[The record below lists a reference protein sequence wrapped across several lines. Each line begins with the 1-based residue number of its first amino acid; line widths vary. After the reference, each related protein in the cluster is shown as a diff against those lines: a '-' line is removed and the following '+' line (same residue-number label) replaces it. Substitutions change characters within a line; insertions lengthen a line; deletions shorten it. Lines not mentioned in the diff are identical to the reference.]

1 MVTNKIRIGAD
12 VGGTF
17 TDVVLETEREI
28 FSTKVLTTYE
38 SPEIGILQG
47 INAVI
52 DDSGTDLSELD
63 SFIHGTT
70 LATNA
75 LISRTGARTAFVTTK
90 GFRDTVEMRTESRFE
105 QYDLNLELPKP
116 LIERKDRYVL
126 SERISADGSVLLP
139 FDETEAKN
147 LINLLALEE
156 NGYEAVAVGFIHS
169 YMNNSHESLFQEILL
184 DQLPDMRVSISS
196 EVSPQMREFE
206 RFNTVC
212 ANAYVQPMMAAYLE
226 KLKTK
231 LADAGAKSDIHL
243 IHSGGGLISIESAI
257 KFPVRLIESGPAGG
271 AIFASEIAARHG
283 IDAALS
289 YDMGGTTAKI
299 CLIDEQSPRSAK
311 TFEVARTHRF
321 TKGSGMPISIPVI
334 EMIEIGAGGGSIA
347 NVDDLKQIRVGP
359 LSAGSEP
366 GPAAYG
372 LGGSLATV
380 TDANI
385 LLGRISPETFGA
397 DDINL
402 LPEESRKALL
412 ADVAEPLE
420 VDVENAA
427 IGIIEVVDE
436 NMANAARVHAVENG
450 RDVSQYTMI
459 AFGGGAPLHASRLC
473 DKLEIEKLLIPPGAG
488 VGSAI
493 GFLRTPFS
501 YEALKSFYVSIE
513 NFDHE
518 SVNQLLSNLTSEA
531 TEFVMD
537 ASKENFPVESLIV
550 ERCAFMRY
558 VGQGWEITVP
568 LENTT
573 FDHLGIELLNNEFEK
588 TYEEHF
594 GRAIEGL
601 QIEVVGWSVKVT
613 SPRPEIEK
621 TITVGSESIVT
632 SNFKRVIYDPS
643 KDSEV
648 NASIFERENLTP
660 GDCVMGPAI
669 IVEDQTTTWI
679 SSEKKSTVQ
688 QDECLL
694 ITKKAEA
701 AE

>member
-1 MVTNKIRIGAD
+1 MVRNKIRIGAD

-17 TDVVLETEREI
+17 TDVVLEANGEI

-47 INAVI
+47 IHAVI
-52 DDSGTDLSELD
+52 ADSETSLSELD

-75 LISRTGARTAFVTTK
+75 LISRTGAKTAFITTN
-90 GFRDTVEMRTESRFE
+90 GFRDTIEMRTESRFE

-139 FDETEAKN
+139 FDEMEAKN
-147 LINLLALEE
+147 LIKHLSLEE

-169 YMNNSHESLFQEILL
+169 YMNDKHESLFQEMLL
-184 DQLPDMRVSISS
+184 DQLPNIKVSISS

-212 ANAYVQPMMAAYLE
+212 ANAYVQPMMASYLE
-226 KLKTK
+226 RLKTK
-231 LADAGAKSDIHL
+231 LAHAGAKCDIHL

-271 AIFASEIAARHG
+271 AIFASEIATRHG

-380 TDANI
+380 TDANV

-402 LPEESRKALL
+402 IPEESGKAIST
-412 ADVAEPLE
+412 DVAEPLE
-420 VDVENAA
+420 TDAESAA

-473 DKLEIEKLLIPPGAG
+473 DKLEIERLLIPPGAG

-493 GFLRTPFS
+493 GFLQTPFS
-501 YEALKSFYVSIE
+501 YEALKSFYVSTQ
-513 NFDHE
+513 NFDHK
-518 SVNQLLSNLTSEA
+518 SVNKLLVDLTSEA

-537 ASKENFPVESLIV
+537 ASNEKHNIASLIV

-558 VGQGWEITVP
+558 AGQGWEITVP
-568 LENTT
+568 LENKT
-573 FDHLGIELLNNEFEK
+573 FDSLGIELLKNKFEK

-613 SPRPEIEK
+613 SPKPETEK
-621 TITVGSESIVT
+621 TITVDSENIVT
-632 SNFKRVIYDPS
+632 TDFKRVIYDS
-643 KDSEV
+643 IEDSEV
-648 NASIFERENLTP
+648 EASVFQREKLNP

-669 IVEDQTTTWI
+669 IVENQTTTWVP
-679 SSEKKSTVQ
+679 SNKKSSTQ

-694 ITKKAEA
+694 ITKKTEA

>member
-1 MVTNKIRIGAD
+1 MVRNKIRIGAD

-17 TDVVLETEREI
+17 TDVVLEANGEI

-47 INAVI
+47 IHAVI
-52 DDSGTDLSELD
+52 ADSETSLSELD

-75 LISRTGARTAFVTTK
+75 LISRTGAKTAFITTN
-90 GFRDTVEMRTESRFE
+90 GFRDTIEMRTESRFE

-139 FDETEAKN
+139 FDEMEAKN
-147 LINLLALEE
+147 LIKHLSLEE

-169 YMNNSHESLFQEILL
+169 YMNDKHESLFQEMLL
-184 DQLPDMRVSISS
+184 DQLPNIKVSISS

-212 ANAYVQPMMAAYLE
+212 ANAYVQPMMASYLE
-226 KLKTK
+226 RLKTK
-231 LADAGAKSDIHL
+231 LAHAGAKCDIHL

-271 AIFASEIAARHG
+271 AIFASEIATRHG

-289 YDMGGTTAKI
+289 YDMGGTTAKL
-299 CLIDEQSPRSAK
+299 CLIDAQSPRSAK

-380 TDANI
+380 TDANV

-402 LPEESRKALL
+402 IPEESGKAIST
-412 ADVAEPLE
+412 DVAEPLE
-420 VDVENAA
+420 TDIESAA

-473 DKLEIEKLLIPPGAG
+473 DKLEIERLLIPPGAG

-493 GFLRTPFS
+493 GFLQTPFS
-501 YEALKSFYVSIE
+501 YEALKSFYVSTQ
-513 NFDHE
+513 NFDHK
-518 SVNQLLSNLTSEA
+518 SVNKLLVDLTSEA

-537 ASKENFPVESLIV
+537 ASNEKHNIASLIV

-558 VGQGWEITVP
+558 AGQGWEITVP
-568 LENTT
+568 LENKT
-573 FDHLGIELLNNEFEK
+573 FDSLGIELLKNKFEK

-613 SPRPEIEK
+613 SPKPETEK
-621 TITVGSESIVT
+621 TITVDSENIVT
-632 SNFKRVIYDPS
+632 TDFKRVIYDS
-643 KDSEV
+643 IEDSEV
-648 NASIFERENLTP
+648 EASVFQREKLNP

-669 IVEDQTTTWI
+669 IVENQTTTWVP
-679 SSEKKSTVQ
+679 SNKKSSTQ

-694 ITKKAEA
+694 ITKKTEA

>member
-1 MVTNKIRIGAD
+1 MVKNKMRIGAD

-17 TDVVLETEREI
+17 TDVVLETGGEI

-47 INAVI
+47 IDAVI
-52 DDSGTDLSELD
+52 ADSGTDLSELD

-75 LISRTGARTAFVTTK
+75 LISRTGAKTAFVTTK
-90 GFRDTVEMRTESRFE
+90 GFRDTIEMRTESRFE
-105 QYDLNLELPKP
+105 QYDLNLELPTP
-116 LIERKDRYVL
+116 LIERKNRYVL

-147 LINLLALEE
+147 LINLLSSNED
-156 NGYEAVAVGFIHS
+156 GYEAVAIGFIHS
-169 YMNNSHESLFQEILL
+169 YMNDRHESLFQEMLL
-184 DQLPDMRVSISS
+184 DQLPNMKVSISS

-212 ANAYVQPMMAAYLE
+212 ANAYVQPMMASYLE
-226 KLKTK
+226 RLKTK
-231 LADAGAKSDIHL
+231 LADTGAKCDIHL

-385 LLGRISPETFGA
+385 ILGRISPETFGA

-402 LPEESRKALL
+402 LPEESKKALL

-473 DKLEIEKLLIPPGAG
+473 DKLEIERLLIPPGAG

-531 TEFVMD
+531 TKFVMD
-537 ASKENFPVESLIV
+537 ASKANFPVESLIV

-568 LENTT
+568 LENAT
-573 FDHLGIELLNNEFEK
+573 FDQLGIELLNNEFEK

-613 SPRPEIEK
+613 SPRSEIEK
-621 TITVGSESIVT
+621 TITVGSENIVT
-632 SNFKRVIYDPS
+632 SNFKRVIYDPT

-648 NASIFERENLTP
+648 DASVFERENLTP

-679 SSEKKSTVQ
+679 SSEKKLTVQ

-694 ITKKAEA
+694 ITKKTGA

>member
-147 LINLLALEE
+147 LIDLLALEE

-226 KLKTK
+226 RLKTK
-231 LADAGAKSDIHL
+231 LADAGAKCDIHL

-558 VGQGWEITVP
+558 VGQGWEIPVP

-643 KDSEV
+643 EDSEV

>member
-1 MVTNKIRIGAD
+1 MRIGAD

-17 TDVVLETEREI
+17 TDIVLEAKGEI

-38 SPEIGILQG
+38 SPEMGILQG
-47 INAVI
+47 IHDVI
-52 DDSGTDLSELD
+52 EDSGSDLSELD

-75 LISRTGARTAFVTTK
+75 LISRTGATTAFVTTK
-90 GFRDTVEMRTESRFE
+90 GFRDTIEMRTESRFE

-126 SERISADGSVLLP
+126 SERVSADGSVLLP
-139 FDETEAKN
+139 FDQMEAKN
-147 LINLLALEE
+147 LIKLLSLEE

-169 YMNNSHESLFQEILL
+169 YMNDKHESLFQQMLL
-184 DQLPDMRVSISS
+184 EQLPNIKVSISS

-212 ANAYVQPMMAAYLE
+212 ANAYVQPMMASYLE
-226 KLKTK
+226 RLKTK
-231 LADAGAKSDIHL
+231 LAEAGAKCDIHL

-380 TDANI
+380 TDANV

-397 DDINL
+397 DDIDL
-402 LPEESRKALL
+402 IPEESRKALL
-412 ADVAEPLE
+412 TDVAEPLE
-420 VDVENAA
+420 TEVENAA
-427 IGIIEVVDE
+427 IGVIEVVDE

-473 DKLEIEKLLIPPGAG
+473 DKLEIERLLIPPGAG

-493 GFLRTPFS
+493 GFLQTPFS

-513 NFDHE
+513 NFDHKR
-518 SVNQLLSNLTSEA
+518 VNQLLGDLTSEA
-531 TEFVMD
+531 TEFVME
-537 ASKENFPVESLIV
+537 ASDENIHPKNLIV

-558 VGQGWEITVP
+558 AGQGWEITVP
-568 LENTT
+568 LENDT
-573 FDHLGIELLNNEFEK
+573 FDYLGIELLNNKFEK

-613 SPRPEIEK
+613 SPRPETEK
-621 TITVGSESIVT
+621 TITVDSENIVT
-632 SNFKRVIYDPS
+632 TDSKRVVYDPA
-643 KDSEV
+643 KGTEV
-648 NASIFERENLTP
+648 EASVFQRENLNP

-669 IVEDQTTTWI
+669 IVESQTTTWI
-679 SSEKKSTVQ
+679 SSEKKSSTQ
-688 QDECLL
+688 KDDCLL
-694 ITKKAEA
+694 ITKKTEA
-701 AE
+701 TE

>member
-1 MVTNKIRIGAD
+1 MRIGAD

-17 TDVVLETEREI
+17 TDIVLEAKGEI

-47 INAVI
+47 IHAVI
-52 DDSGTDLSELD
+52 EDSGSDLSELD

-75 LISRTGARTAFVTTK
+75 LISRTGATTAFVTTK
-90 GFRDTVEMRTESRFE
+90 GFRDTIEMRTESRFE

-126 SERISADGSVLLP
+126 SERVSADGSVLLP
-139 FDETEAKN
+139 FDQMEAKN
-147 LINLLALEE
+147 LIKLLSLEE

-169 YMNNSHESLFQEILL
+169 YMNDKHESLFQQMLL
-184 DQLPDMRVSISS
+184 EQLPNIKVSISS

-212 ANAYVQPMMAAYLE
+212 ANAYVQPMMASYLE
-226 KLKTK
+226 RLKTK
-231 LADAGAKSDIHL
+231 LAEAGAKCDIHL

-380 TDANI
+380 TDANV

-397 DDINL
+397 DDIDL
-402 LPEESRKALL
+402 IPEESRKALL
-412 ADVAEPLE
+412 TDVAEPLE
-420 VDVENAA
+420 TEVENAA
-427 IGIIEVVDE
+427 IGVIEVVDE

-473 DKLEIEKLLIPPGAG
+473 DKLEIERLLIPPGAG

-493 GFLRTPFS
+493 GFLQTPFS

-513 NFDHE
+513 NFNHKR
-518 SVNQLLSNLTSEA
+518 VNQLLGDLTSEA
-531 TEFVMD
+531 TEFVME
-537 ASKENFPVESLIV
+537 ASDENIHPKNLIV

-558 VGQGWEITVP
+558 AGQGWEITVP
-568 LENTT
+568 LENET
-573 FDHLGIELLNNEFEK
+573 FDYLGIELLNNKFEK

-613 SPRPEIEK
+613 SPRPETEK
-621 TITVGSESIVT
+621 TITVDSENIVMT
-632 SNFKRVIYDPS
+632 DSKRVVYDPA
-643 KDSEV
+643 KGTEV
-648 NASIFERENLTP
+648 EASVFQRENLNP

-669 IVEDQTTTWI
+669 IVESQTTTWI
-679 SSEKKSTVQ
+679 SSEKKSSTQ
-688 QDECLL
+688 KDDCLL
-694 ITKKAEA
+694 ITKKTEA
-701 AE
+701 TE

>member
-1 MVTNKIRIGAD
+1 MRIGAD

-17 TDVVLETEREI
+17 TDIVLEAKGEI

-38 SPEIGILQG
+38 SPEMGILQG
-47 INAVI
+47 IHAVI
-52 DDSGTDLSELD
+52 EDSGSDLSELD

-75 LISRTGARTAFVTTK
+75 LISRTGATTAFVTTK
-90 GFRDTVEMRTESRFE
+90 GFRDTIEMRTESRFE

-126 SERISADGSVLLP
+126 SERVSADGSVLLP
-139 FDETEAKN
+139 FDQMEAKN
-147 LINLLALEE
+147 LIKLLSLEE

-169 YMNNSHESLFQEILL
+169 YMNDKHESLFQQMVLE
-184 DQLPDMRVSISS
+184 QLPNIKVSISS

-212 ANAYVQPMMAAYLE
+212 ANAYVQPMMASYLE
-226 KLKTK
+226 RLKTK
-231 LADAGAKSDIHL
+231 LAEAGAKCDIHL

-380 TDANI
+380 TDANV

-397 DDINL
+397 DDIDL
-402 LPEESRKALL
+402 IPEESRKALL
-412 ADVAEPLE
+412 TD
-420 VDVENAA
+420 
-427 IGIIEVVDE
+427 
-436 NMANAARVHAVENG
+436 
-450 RDVSQYTMI
+450 
-459 AFGGGAPLHASRLC
+459 C
-473 DKLEIEKLLIPPGAG
+473 LL
-488 VGSAI
+488 
-493 GFLRTPFS
+493 
-501 YEALKSFYVSIE
+501 Y
-513 NFDHE
+513 
-518 SVNQLLSNLTSEA
+518 
-531 TEFVMD
+531 
-537 ASKENFPVESLIV
+537 
-550 ERCAFMRY
+550 
-558 VGQGWEITVP
+558 
-568 LENTT
+568 
-573 FDHLGIELLNNEFEK
+573 
-588 TYEEHF
+588 
-594 GRAIEGL
+594 
-601 QIEVVGWSVKVT
+601 T
-613 SPRPEIEK
+613 SPSPR
-621 TITVGSESIVT
+621 
-632 SNFKRVIYDPS
+632 D
-643 KDSEV
+643 
-648 NASIFERENLTP
+648 
-660 GDCVMGPAI
+660 
-669 IVEDQTTTWI
+669 
-679 SSEKKSTVQ
+679 
-688 QDECLL
+688 
-694 ITKKAEA
+694 
-701 AE
+701 

>member
-1 MVTNKIRIGAD
+1 MRIGAD

-17 TDVVLETEREI
+17 TDIVLEVKGEI

-47 INAVI
+47 IHAVI
-52 DDSGTDLSELD
+52 EDSGSDLSELD

-75 LISRTGARTAFVTTK
+75 LISRTGATTAFVTTK
-90 GFRDTVEMRTESRFE
+90 GFRDTIEMRTESRFE

-126 SERISADGSVLLP
+126 SERVSADGSVLLP
-139 FDETEAKN
+139 FDQMEAKN
-147 LINLLALEE
+147 LIKLLSLEE

-169 YMNNSHESLFQEILL
+169 YMNDKHESLFQQMLL
-184 DQLPDMRVSISS
+184 EQLPNIKVSISS

-212 ANAYVQPMMAAYLE
+212 ANAYVQPMMASYLE
-226 KLKTK
+226 RLKTK
-231 LADAGAKSDIHL
+231 LAEAGAKCDIHL

-380 TDANI
+380 TDANV

-397 DDINL
+397 DDIDL
-402 LPEESRKALL
+402 IPEESRKALL
-412 ADVAEPLE
+412 TDVAEPLE
-420 VDVENAA
+420 TEVENAA
-427 IGIIEVVDE
+427 IGVIEVVDE

-473 DKLEIEKLLIPPGAG
+473 DKLEIERLLVPPGAG

-493 GFLRTPFS
+493 GFLQTPFS

-513 NFDHE
+513 NFDHKR
-518 SVNQLLSNLTSEA
+518 VNQLLGDLTSEA
-531 TEFVMD
+531 TEFVME
-537 ASKENFPVESLIV
+537 ASDENIHPKNLIV

-558 VGQGWEITVP
+558 AGQGWEITVP
-568 LENTT
+568 LENDT
-573 FDHLGIELLNNEFEK
+573 FDYLGIELLNNKFEK

-613 SPRPEIEK
+613 SPRPETEK
-621 TITVGSESIVT
+621 TITVDSENIVT
-632 SNFKRVIYDPS
+632 TDSKRVVYDPA
-643 KDSEV
+643 KGTEV
-648 NASIFERENLTP
+648 EASVFQRENLNP

-669 IVEDQTTTWI
+669 IVESQTTTWI
-679 SSEKKSTVQ
+679 SSEKKSSTQ
-688 QDECLL
+688 KDDCLL
-694 ITKKAEA
+694 ITKKTEA

>member
-1 MVTNKIRIGAD
+1 MRIGAD

-17 TDVVLETEREI
+17 TDIVLEAKGEI

-47 INAVI
+47 IHAVTE
-52 DDSGTDLSELD
+52 DSGSDLSELD

-75 LISRTGARTAFVTTK
+75 LISRTGAETAFVTTK
-90 GFRDTVEMRTESRFE
+90 GFRDTIEMRTESRFE

-126 SERISADGSVLLP
+126 SERVSADGSVLLP
-139 FDETEAKN
+139 FNQKEAKN
-147 LINLLALEE
+147 LIKLLSLEE
-156 NGYEAVAVGFIHS
+156 NRYEAVAVGFIHS
-169 YMNNSHESLFQEILL
+169 YMNDRHESLFKQMLL
-184 DQLPDMRVSISS
+184 DQLPNIKVSISS

-212 ANAYVQPMMAAYLE
+212 ANAYVQPMMASYLE
-226 KLKTK
+226 RLKTK
-231 LADAGAKSDIHL
+231 LAEAGAKCDIHL

-380 TDANI
+380 TDANV

-397 DDINL
+397 DDIDL
-402 LPEESRKALL
+402 IPDESRKALL
-412 ADVAEPLE
+412 TDIAEPLKT
-420 VDVENAA
+420 DVENAA
-427 IGIIEVVDE
+427 IGVIEVVDE

-473 DKLEIEKLLIPPGAG
+473 DKLEIERLLIPPGAG

-513 NFDHE
+513 NFDHK
-518 SVNQLLSNLTSEA
+518 SVNQLLENLTSEA
-531 TEFVMD
+531 TEFVME
-537 ASKENFPVESLIV
+537 ASNENIHPEELLV

-558 VGQGWEITVP
+558 AGQGWEITVP
-568 LENTT
+568 LENEI
-573 FDHLGIELLNNEFEK
+573 FDYLGIELLNNKFEK

-594 GRAIEGL
+594 GRAIDGL

-613 SPRPEIEK
+613 SPRPETEK
-621 TITVGSESIVT
+621 TTTVNSENIVT
-632 SNFKRVIYDPS
+632 TDLKRVIYDPA
-643 KDSEV
+643 KDSKVE
-648 NASIFERENLTP
+648 ASVFQRENLNP

-669 IVEDQTTTWI
+669 IVESQTTTWV
-679 SSEKKSTVQ
+679 SSEKKSSTQ
-688 QDECLL
+688 HDDCLL
-694 ITKKAEA
+694 ITKKTEA
-701 AE
+701 VE

>member
-1 MVTNKIRIGAD
+1 MVRNKMRIGAD

-17 TDVVLETEREI
+17 TDIVLEAKGEI

-47 INAVI
+47 IHAVI
-52 DDSGTDLSELD
+52 EDSGSDLSELD

-75 LISRTGARTAFVTTK
+75 LISRTGAETAFVTTK
-90 GFRDTVEMRTESRFE
+90 GFRDTIEMRTESRFE

-126 SERISADGSVLLP
+126 SERVSADGSVLLP
-139 FDETEAKN
+139 FNQTEAKN
-147 LINLLALEE
+147 LIKLLSLEE
-156 NGYEAVAVGFIHS
+156 NRYEAVAVGFIHS
-169 YMNNSHESLFQEILL
+169 YMNDRHESLFKQMLL
-184 DQLPDMRVSISS
+184 DQLPNIKVSISS

-212 ANAYVQPMMAAYLE
+212 ANAYVQPMMASYLE
-226 KLKTK
+226 RLKTK
-231 LADAGAKSDIHL
+231 LAEAGAKCDIHL

-380 TDANI
+380 TDANV

-397 DDINL
+397 DDIDL
-402 LPEESRKALL
+402 IPDESRKALL
-412 ADVAEPLE
+412 TDIAEPLKT
-420 VDVENAA
+420 DVENAA
-427 IGIIEVVDE
+427 IGVIEVVDE

-473 DKLEIEKLLIPPGAG
+473 DKLEIERLLIPPGAG

-513 NFDHE
+513 NFDHK
-518 SVNQLLSNLTSEA
+518 SVNQLLENLTSEA
-531 TEFVMD
+531 TEFVME
-537 ASKENFPVESLIV
+537 ASNENIHPEELLV

-558 VGQGWEITVP
+558 AGQGWEITVP
-568 LENTT
+568 LENEI
-573 FDHLGIELLNNEFEK
+573 FDYLGIELLNNKFEK

-594 GRAIEGL
+594 GRAIDGL

-613 SPRPEIEK
+613 SPRPETEK
-621 TITVGSESIVT
+621 TTTVDSENIVT
-632 SNFKRVIYDPS
+632 TDLKRVIYDPA
-643 KDSEV
+643 KDSKVE
-648 NASIFERENLTP
+648 ASVFQRENLNP

-669 IVEDQTTTWI
+669 IVESQTTTWV
-679 SSEKKSTVQ
+679 SSEKKSSTQ
-688 QDECLL
+688 HDDCLL
-694 ITKKAEA
+694 ITKKTETV
-701 AE
+701 E

>member
-1 MVTNKIRIGAD
+1 MVRNKMRIGAD

-17 TDVVLETEREI
+17 TDIVLEAKGEI

-38 SPEIGILQG
+38 SPEMGILQG
-47 INAVI
+47 IHAVI
-52 DDSGTDLSELD
+52 EDSGSDLSELD

-75 LISRTGARTAFVTTK
+75 LISRTGATTAFVTTK
-90 GFRDTVEMRTESRFE
+90 GFRDTIEMRTESRFE

-126 SERISADGSVLLP
+126 SERVSADGSVLLP
-139 FDETEAKN
+139 FDQMEAKN
-147 LINLLALEE
+147 LIKLLSLEE

-169 YMNNSHESLFQEILL
+169 YMNDKHESLFQQMLL
-184 DQLPDMRVSISS
+184 EQLPNIKVSISS

-212 ANAYVQPMMAAYLE
+212 ANAYVQPMMASYLE
-226 KLKTK
+226 RLKTK
-231 LADAGAKSDIHL
+231 LAEAGAKCDIHL

-380 TDANI
+380 TDANV

-397 DDINL
+397 DDIDL
-402 LPEESRKALL
+402 IPEESRKALL
-412 ADVAEPLE
+412 TDVAEPLE
-420 VDVENAA
+420 TEVENAA
-427 IGIIEVVDE
+427 IGVIEVVDE

-473 DKLEIEKLLIPPGAG
+473 DKLEIERLLIPPGAG

-493 GFLRTPFS
+493 GFLQTPFS

-513 NFDHE
+513 NFDHKR
-518 SVNQLLSNLTSEA
+518 VNQLLGDLTSEA
-531 TEFVMD
+531 TEFVME
-537 ASKENFPVESLIV
+537 ASDENIHPKNLIV

-558 VGQGWEITVP
+558 AGQGWEITVP
-568 LENTT
+568 LENET
-573 FDHLGIELLNNEFEK
+573 FDYLGIELLNNKFEK

-613 SPRPEIEK
+613 SPRPETEK
-621 TITVGSESIVT
+621 TITVDSENIVMT
-632 SNFKRVIYDPS
+632 DSKRVVYDPA
-643 KDSEV
+643 KGTEV
-648 NASIFERENLTP
+648 EASVFQRESLNP

-669 IVEDQTTTWI
+669 IVESQTTTWI
-679 SSEKKSTVQ
+679 SSEKKSSTQ
-688 QDECLL
+688 KDDCLL
-694 ITKKAEA
+694 ITKKTEA
-701 AE
+701 AK

>member
-1 MVTNKIRIGAD
+1 MLKNKMRIGAD

-17 TDVVLETEREI
+17 TDVVLETEEAI

-52 DDSGTDLSELD
+52 ADSGTDLSELD

-105 QYDLNLELPKP
+105 QYDLNLELPTP

-147 LINLLALEE
+147 LINLLSSKE
-156 NGYEAVAVGFIHS
+156 NRYEAVAVGFIHS
-169 YMNNSHESLFQEILL
+169 YMNDRHESLFQEMLL
-184 DQLPDMRVSISS
+184 DQLPNMKVSISS

-212 ANAYVQPMMAAYLE
+212 ANAYVQPMMASYLE
-226 KLKTK
+226 RLKTK
-231 LADAGAKSDIHL
+231 LADTGAKCDIHL

-402 LPEESRKALL
+402 LPEESKKALL
-412 ADVAEPLE
+412 ADVAEPLGIN
-420 VDVENAA
+420 VENAA

-450 RDVSQYTMI
+450 RDVSQYSMI

-473 DKLEIEKLLIPPGAG
+473 DKLEIERLLIPPRAG

-518 SVNQLLSNLTSEA
+518 SVNQLLNDLTSEA
-531 TEFVMD
+531 TEFVME
-537 ASKENFPVESLIV
+537 ASNENFPVESLIV

-558 VGQGWEITVP
+558 AGQGWEITVS
-568 LENTT
+568 LENAI
-573 FDHLGIELLNNEFEK
+573 FDHLGIELLNNKFEK

-601 QIEVVGWSVKVT
+601 QIEVVGWSVKVS

-621 TITVGSESIVT
+621 TVSTASENIVT
-632 SNFKRVIYDPS
+632 SDLKRVIYDPVE
-643 KDSEV
+643 DSEV
-648 NASIFERENLTP
+648 DASIFEREKLNP

-669 IVEDQTTTWI
+669 IVESQTTTWI
-679 SSEKKSTVQ
+679 SSEKKSSVQ
-688 QDECLL
+688 QDNCLL
-694 ITKKAEA
+694 VTKKTGDAE
-701 AE
+701 

>member
-1 MVTNKIRIGAD
+1 MRIGAD

-17 TDVVLETEREI
+17 TDIVLEAKGEI

-38 SPEIGILQG
+38 SPEMGILQG
-47 INAVI
+47 IHAVI
-52 DDSGTDLSELD
+52 EDSGSDLSELD

-75 LISRTGARTAFVTTK
+75 LISRTGATTAFVTTK
-90 GFRDTVEMRTESRFE
+90 GFRDTIEMRTESRFE

-126 SERISADGSVLLP
+126 SERVSADGSVLLP
-139 FDETEAKN
+139 FDQMEAKN
-147 LINLLALEE
+147 LIKLLSLEE

-169 YMNNSHESLFQEILL
+169 YMNDKHESLFQQMVLE
-184 DQLPDMRVSISS
+184 QLPNIKVSISS

-212 ANAYVQPMMAAYLE
+212 ANAYVQPMMASYLE
-226 KLKTK
+226 RLKTK
-231 LADAGAKSDIHL
+231 LAEAGAKCDIHL

-380 TDANI
+380 TDANV

-397 DDINL
+397 DDNDLI
-402 LPEESRKALL
+402 PEESRKALL
-412 ADVAEPLE
+412 TDVAEPLDT
-420 VDVENAA
+420 DVEYAA
-427 IGIIEVVDE
+427 IGVIEVVDE

-473 DKLEIEKLLIPPGAG
+473 DKLEIERLLIPPGAG

-493 GFLRTPFS
+493 GFLQTPFS

-513 NFDHE
+513 NFDHKR
-518 SVNQLLSNLTSEA
+518 VNQLLGDLTSEA
-531 TEFVMD
+531 TEFVME
-537 ASKENFPVESLIV
+537 ASDENIHPKNLIV

-558 VGQGWEITVP
+558 AGQGWEITVP
-568 LENTT
+568 LENDT
-573 FDHLGIELLNNEFEK
+573 FDYLGIELLNNKFEK

-613 SPRPEIEK
+613 SPRPETEK
-621 TITVGSESIVT
+621 TITVDSENIVMT
-632 SNFKRVIYDPS
+632 DSKRVVYDPA
-643 KDSEV
+643 KGTEV
-648 NASIFERENLTP
+648 EASVFQRENLNP

-669 IVEDQTTTWI
+669 IVESQTTTWI
-679 SSEKKSTVQ
+679 SSEKKSSTQ
-688 QDECLL
+688 KDDCLL
-694 ITKKAEA
+694 ITKKTEA
-701 AE
+701 AK

>member
-1 MVTNKIRIGAD
+1 MRIGAD

-17 TDVVLETEREI
+17 TDIVLEAKGEI

-38 SPEIGILQG
+38 SPEMGILQG
-47 INAVI
+47 IHAVI
-52 DDSGTDLSELD
+52 EDSGSDLSELD

-75 LISRTGARTAFVTTK
+75 LISRTGATTAFVTTK
-90 GFRDTVEMRTESRFE
+90 GFRDTIEMRTESRFE

-126 SERISADGSVLLP
+126 SERVSADGSVLLP
-139 FDETEAKN
+139 FDQMEAKN
-147 LINLLALEE
+147 LIKLLSLEE

-169 YMNNSHESLFQEILL
+169 YMNDKHESLFQQMVLE
-184 DQLPDMRVSISS
+184 QLPNIKVSISS

-212 ANAYVQPMMAAYLE
+212 ANAYVQPMMASYLE
-226 KLKTK
+226 RLKTK
-231 LADAGAKSDIHL
+231 LAEAGAKCDIHL

-380 TDANI
+380 TDANV

-397 DDINL
+397 DDIDL
-402 LPEESRKALL
+402 IPEESRKALL
-412 ADVAEPLE
+412 TDVAEPLE
-420 VDVENAA
+420 TEVENAA
-427 IGIIEVVDE
+427 IGVIEVVDE

-473 DKLEIEKLLIPPGAG
+473 DKLEIERLLIPPGAG

-493 GFLRTPFS
+493 GFLQTPFS

-513 NFDHE
+513 NFDHKR
-518 SVNQLLSNLTSEA
+518 VNQLLGDLTSEA
-531 TEFVMD
+531 TEFVME
-537 ASKENFPVESLIV
+537 ASDENIHPKNLIV

-558 VGQGWEITVP
+558 AGQGWEITVP
-568 LENTT
+568 LENET
-573 FDHLGIELLNNEFEK
+573 FDYLGIELLNNKFEK

-613 SPRPEIEK
+613 SPRPETEK
-621 TITVGSESIVT
+621 TITVDSENIVMT
-632 SNFKRVIYDPS
+632 DSKRVVYDPA
-643 KDSEV
+643 KGTEV
-648 NASIFERENLTP
+648 EASVFQRESLNP

-669 IVEDQTTTWI
+669 IVESQTTTWI
-679 SSEKKSTVQ
+679 SSEKKSSTQ
-688 QDECLL
+688 KDDCLL
-694 ITKKAEA
+694 ITKKTEA
-701 AE
+701 AK

>member
-1 MVTNKIRIGAD
+1 MRIGAD

-17 TDVVLETEREI
+17 TDIVLEAKGEI

-47 INAVI
+47 IHAVTE
-52 DDSGTDLSELD
+52 DSGSDLSELD

-75 LISRTGARTAFVTTK
+75 LISRTGAETAFVTTK
-90 GFRDTVEMRTESRFE
+90 GFRDTIEMRTESRFE

-126 SERISADGSVLLP
+126 SERVSADGSVLLP
-139 FDETEAKN
+139 FNQTEAKN
-147 LINLLALEE
+147 LIKLLSLEE
-156 NGYEAVAVGFIHS
+156 NRYEAVAVGFIHS
-169 YMNNSHESLFQEILL
+169 YMNDRHESLFKQMLL
-184 DQLPDMRVSISS
+184 DQLPNIKVSISS

-212 ANAYVQPMMAAYLE
+212 ANAYVQPMMASYLE
-226 KLKTK
+226 RLKTK
-231 LADAGAKSDIHL
+231 LAEAGAKCDIHL

-380 TDANI
+380 TDANV
-385 LLGRISPETFGA
+385 LLGRISPDTFGA
-397 DDINL
+397 DDIDL
-402 LPEESRKALL
+402 IPDESRKALL
-412 ADVAEPLE
+412 TDIAEPLKT
-420 VDVENAA
+420 DVENAA
-427 IGIIEVVDE
+427 IGVIEVVDE

-473 DKLEIEKLLIPPGAG
+473 DKLEIERLLIPPGAG

-518 SVNQLLSNLTSEA
+518 SVNQLLENLTSEA
-531 TEFVMD
+531 TEFVME
-537 ASKENFPVESLIV
+537 ASNENIHPEELLV

-558 VGQGWEITVP
+558 AGQGWEITVP
-568 LENTT
+568 LENEI
-573 FDHLGIELLNNEFEK
+573 FDYLGIELLNNKFEK

-594 GRAIEGL
+594 GRAIDGL

-613 SPRPEIEK
+613 SPRPETEK
-621 TITVGSESIVT
+621 TTTVDSENIVT
-632 SNFKRVIYDPS
+632 TDLKRVIYDPA
-643 KDSEV
+643 KDSKVE
-648 NASIFERENLTP
+648 ASVFQRENLNP

-669 IVEDQTTTWI
+669 IVESQTTTWV
-679 SSEKKSTVQ
+679 SSEKKSSTQ
-688 QDECLL
+688 HDDCLL
-694 ITKKAEA
+694 ITKKTEA
-701 AE
+701 VE

>member
-1 MVTNKIRIGAD
+1 MRIGAD

-17 TDVVLETEREI
+17 TDIVLEAKGEI

-38 SPEIGILQG
+38 SPEMGILQG
-47 INAVI
+47 IHAVI
-52 DDSGTDLSELD
+52 EDSGSDLSELD

-75 LISRTGARTAFVTTK
+75 LISRTGATTAFVTTK
-90 GFRDTVEMRTESRFE
+90 GFRDTIEMRTESRFE

-126 SERISADGSVLLP
+126 SERVSADGSVLLP
-139 FDETEAKN
+139 FDQMEAKN
-147 LINLLALEE
+147 LIKLLSLEE

-169 YMNNSHESLFQEILL
+169 YMNDKHESLFQQMLL
-184 DQLPDMRVSISS
+184 EQLPNIKVSISS

-212 ANAYVQPMMAAYLE
+212 ANAYVQPMMASYLE
-226 KLKTK
+226 RLKTK
-231 LADAGAKSDIHL
+231 LAEAGAKCDIHL

-380 TDANI
+380 TDANV

-397 DDINL
+397 DDIDL
-402 LPEESRKALL
+402 IPEESRKALL
-412 ADVAEPLE
+412 TDVAEPLE
-420 VDVENAA
+420 TEVENAA
-427 IGIIEVVDE
+427 IGVIEVVDE

-473 DKLEIEKLLIPPGAG
+473 DKLEIERLLIPPGAG

-493 GFLRTPFS
+493 GFLQTPFS

-513 NFDHE
+513 NFDHKR
-518 SVNQLLSNLTSEA
+518 VNQLLGDLTSEA
-531 TEFVMD
+531 TEFVME
-537 ASKENFPVESLIV
+537 ASDENIHPKNLIV

-558 VGQGWEITVP
+558 AGQGWEITVP
-568 LENTT
+568 LENET
-573 FDHLGIELLNNEFEK
+573 FDYLGIELLNNKFEK

-613 SPRPEIEK
+613 SPRPETEK
-621 TITVGSESIVT
+621 TITVDSENIVMT
-632 SNFKRVIYDPS
+632 DSKRVVYDPA
-643 KDSEV
+643 KGTEV
-648 NASIFERENLTP
+648 EASVFQRESLNP

-669 IVEDQTTTWI
+669 IVESQTTTWI
-679 SSEKKSTVQ
+679 SSEKKSSTQ
-688 QDECLL
+688 KDGCLL
-694 ITKKAEA
+694 ITKKTEA
-701 AE
+701 TE

>member
-1 MVTNKIRIGAD
+1 MRIGAD

-17 TDVVLETEREI
+17 TDIVLEAKGEI

-38 SPEIGILQG
+38 SPEMGILQG
-47 INAVI
+47 IHAVI
-52 DDSGTDLSELD
+52 EDSGSDLSELD

-75 LISRTGARTAFVTTK
+75 LISRTGATTAFVTTK
-90 GFRDTVEMRTESRFE
+90 GFRDTIEMRTESRFE

-126 SERISADGSVLLP
+126 SERVSADGSVLLP
-139 FDETEAKN
+139 FDQMEAKN
-147 LINLLALEE
+147 LIKLLSLEE

-169 YMNNSHESLFQEILL
+169 YMNDKHESLFQQMVLE
-184 DQLPDMRVSISS
+184 QLPNIKVSISS

-212 ANAYVQPMMAAYLE
+212 ANAYVQPMMASYLE
-226 KLKTK
+226 RLKTK
-231 LADAGAKSDIHL
+231 LAEAGAKCDIHL

-380 TDANI
+380 TDANV

-397 DDINL
+397 DDIDL
-402 LPEESRKALL
+402 IPEESRKALL
-412 ADVAEPLE
+412 TDVAEPLDT
-420 VDVENAA
+420 DVEYAA
-427 IGIIEVVDE
+427 IGVIEVVDE

-473 DKLEIEKLLIPPGAG
+473 DKLEIERLLIPPGAG

-493 GFLRTPFS
+493 GFLQTPFS

-513 NFDHE
+513 NFDHKR
-518 SVNQLLSNLTSEA
+518 VNQLLGDLTSEA
-531 TEFVMD
+531 TEFVME
-537 ASKENFPVESLIV
+537 ASDENIHPKNLIV

-558 VGQGWEITVP
+558 AGQGWEITVP
-568 LENTT
+568 LENDT
-573 FDHLGIELLNNEFEK
+573 FDYLGIELLNNKFEK

-613 SPRPEIEK
+613 SPRPETEK
-621 TITVGSESIVT
+621 TITVDSENIVMT
-632 SNFKRVIYDPS
+632 DSKRVVYDPA
-643 KDSEV
+643 KGTEV
-648 NASIFERENLTP
+648 EASVFQRENLNP

-669 IVEDQTTTWI
+669 IVESQTTTWI
-679 SSEKKSTVQ
+679 SSEKKSSTQ
-688 QDECLL
+688 KDDCLL
-694 ITKKAEA
+694 ITKKTEA
-701 AE
+701 AK

>member
-1 MVTNKIRIGAD
+1 MLKNKMRIGAD

-17 TDVVLETEREI
+17 TDVVLETEGGI

-52 DDSGTDLSELD
+52 ADSGTDLSELD

-105 QYDLNLELPKP
+105 QYDLNLELPTP

-147 LINLLALEE
+147 LINLLSSEE
-156 NGYEAVAVGFIHS
+156 NRYEAVAIGFIHS
-169 YMNNSHESLFQEILL
+169 YMNGRHESLFQKMLL
-184 DQLPDMRVSISS
+184 DQLPNMKVSISS

-212 ANAYVQPMMAAYLE
+212 ANAYVQPMIASYLE
-226 KLKTK
+226 RLKTK
-231 LADAGAKSDIHL
+231 LADAGAKCDIHL

-347 NVDDLKQIRVGP
+347 NIDALKQIRVGP

-366 GPAAYG
+366 GAAAYG
-372 LGGSLATV
+372 VGGSLATV

-412 ADVAEPLE
+412 ADVAEPLGIN
-420 VDVENAA
+420 VENAA

-450 RDVSQYTMI
+450 RDVSQYSMI

-473 DKLEIEKLLIPPGAG
+473 DKLEIERLLIPPGAG

-518 SVNQLLSNLTSEA
+518 SVNQLLNDLTSEA
-531 TEFVMD
+531 TEFVME
-537 ASKENFPVESLIV
+537 ASNENFSVESLIV
-550 ERCAFMRY
+550 ERCAFIRY
-558 VGQGWEITVP
+558 AGQGWEIAVP
-568 LENTT
+568 LENTI
-573 FDHLGIELLNNEFEK
+573 FDHLGIELLNNKFEK

-613 SPRPEIEK
+613 SPGPEIEK
-621 TITVGSESIVT
+621 TVSVTSENIVT
-632 SNFKRVIYDPS
+632 SDRKRVIYDPV

-648 NASIFERENLTP
+648 DASIFERENLNP

-669 IVEDQTTTWI
+669 IVENQTTTWI
-679 SSEKKSTVQ
+679 SSEKKSSVQ
-688 QDECLL
+688 
-694 ITKKAEA
+694 
-701 AE
+701 

>member
-1 MVTNKIRIGAD
+1 MRIGAD

-17 TDVVLETEREI
+17 TDIVLEAKGEI

-38 SPEIGILQG
+38 SPEMGILQG
-47 INAVI
+47 IHAVI
-52 DDSGTDLSELD
+52 EDSGSDLSELD

-75 LISRTGARTAFVTTK
+75 LISRTGATTAFVTTK
-90 GFRDTVEMRTESRFE
+90 GFRDTIEMRTESRFE

-126 SERISADGSVLLP
+126 SERVSADGSVLLP
-139 FDETEAKN
+139 FDQMEAKN
-147 LINLLALEE
+147 LIKLLSLEE

-169 YMNNSHESLFQEILL
+169 YMNDKHESLFQQMLL
-184 DQLPDMRVSISS
+184 EQLPNIKVSISS

-212 ANAYVQPMMAAYLE
+212 ANAYVQPMMASYLE
-226 KLKTK
+226 RLKRK
-231 LADAGAKSDIHL
+231 LAEAGAKCDIHL

-380 TDANI
+380 TDANV

-397 DDINL
+397 DDIDL
-402 LPEESRKALL
+402 IPEESRKALL
-412 ADVAEPLE
+412 TDVAEPLE
-420 VDVENAA
+420 TEVENAA
-427 IGIIEVVDE
+427 IGVIEVVDE

-473 DKLEIEKLLIPPGAG
+473 DKLEIERLLIPPGAG

-493 GFLRTPFS
+493 GFLQTPFS

-513 NFDHE
+513 NFDHKR
-518 SVNQLLSNLTSEA
+518 VNQLLGDLTSEA
-531 TEFVMD
+531 TEFVME
-537 ASKENFPVESLIV
+537 ASDENIHPKNLIV

-558 VGQGWEITVP
+558 AGQGWEITVP
-568 LENTT
+568 LENET
-573 FDHLGIELLNNEFEK
+573 FDYLGIELLNNKFEK

-613 SPRPEIEK
+613 SPRPETEK
-621 TITVGSESIVT
+621 TITVDSENIVMT
-632 SNFKRVIYDPS
+632 DSKRVVYDPA
-643 KDSEV
+643 KGTEV
-648 NASIFERENLTP
+648 EASVFQRENLNP

-669 IVEDQTTTWI
+669 IVESQTTTWI
-679 SSEKKSTVQ
+679 SSEKKSSTQ
-688 QDECLL
+688 KDDCLL
-694 ITKKAEA
+694 ITKKTEA
-701 AE
+701 AK

>member
-1 MVTNKIRIGAD
+1 MRIGAD

-17 TDVVLETEREI
+17 TDIVLEAKGEI

-38 SPEIGILQG
+38 SPEMGILQG
-47 INAVI
+47 IHAVI
-52 DDSGTDLSELD
+52 EDSGSDLSELD

-75 LISRTGARTAFVTTK
+75 LISRTGATTAFVTTK
-90 GFRDTVEMRTESRFE
+90 GFRDTIEMRTESRFE

-126 SERISADGSVLLP
+126 SERVSADGSVLLP
-139 FDETEAKN
+139 FDQMEAKN
-147 LINLLALEE
+147 LIKLLSLEE

-169 YMNNSHESLFQEILL
+169 YMNDKHESLFQQMVLE
-184 DQLPDMRVSISS
+184 QLPNIKVSISS

-212 ANAYVQPMMAAYLE
+212 ANAYVQPMMASYLE
-226 KLKTK
+226 RLKTK
-231 LADAGAKSDIHL
+231 LAEAGAKCDIHL

-380 TDANI
+380 TDANV

-397 DDINL
+397 DDIDL
-402 LPEESRKALL
+402 IPEESRKALL
-412 ADVAEPLE
+412 TDVAEPLE
-420 VDVENAA
+420 TEVENAA
-427 IGIIEVVDE
+427 IGVIEVVDE

-473 DKLEIEKLLIPPGAG
+473 DKLEIERLLIPPGAG

-493 GFLRTPFS
+493 GFLQTPFS

-513 NFDHE
+513 NFDHKR
-518 SVNQLLSNLTSEA
+518 VNQLLGDLTSEA
-531 TEFVMD
+531 TEFVME
-537 ASKENFPVESLIV
+537 ASDENIHPKNLIV

-558 VGQGWEITVP
+558 AGQGWEITVP
-568 LENTT
+568 LENET
-573 FDHLGIELLNNEFEK
+573 FDYLGIELLNNKFEK

-613 SPRPEIEK
+613 SPRPETEK
-621 TITVGSESIVT
+621 TITVDSENIVT
-632 SNFKRVIYDPS
+632 TDSKRVVYDPA
-643 KDSEV
+643 KGTEV
-648 NASIFERENLTP
+648 EASVFQRENLNP

-669 IVEDQTTTWI
+669 IVESQTTTWI
-679 SSEKKSTVQ
+679 SSEKKSSTQ
-688 QDECLL
+688 KDGCLL
-694 ITKKAEA
+694 ITKKTEA
-701 AE
+701 TE

>member
-1 MVTNKIRIGAD
+1 MRIGAD

-17 TDVVLETEREI
+17 TDIVLEAKGEI

-47 INAVI
+47 IHAVI
-52 DDSGTDLSELD
+52 EDSGSDLSELD

-75 LISRTGARTAFVTTK
+75 LISRTGATTAFVTTK
-90 GFRDTVEMRTESRFE
+90 GFRDTIEMRTESRFE

-126 SERISADGSVLLP
+126 SERVSADGSVLLP
-139 FDETEAKN
+139 FDQMEAKN
-147 LINLLALEE
+147 LIKLLSLEE

-169 YMNNSHESLFQEILL
+169 YMNDKHESLFQQMLL
-184 DQLPDMRVSISS
+184 EQLPNIKVSISS

-212 ANAYVQPMMAAYLE
+212 ANAYVQPMIASYLE
-226 KLKTK
+226 RLKTK
-231 LADAGAKSDIHL
+231 LAEAGAKCDIHL

-380 TDANI
+380 TDANV

-397 DDINL
+397 DDIDL
-402 LPEESRKALL
+402 IPEESRKALL
-412 ADVAEPLE
+412 TDVAEPLE
-420 VDVENAA
+420 TEVENAA
-427 IGIIEVVDE
+427 IGVIEVVDE

-473 DKLEIEKLLIPPGAG
+473 DKLEIERLLVPPGAG

-493 GFLRTPFS
+493 GFLQTPFS

-513 NFDHE
+513 NFDHKR
-518 SVNQLLSNLTSEA
+518 VNQLLEDLTSEA
-531 TEFVMD
+531 TEFVME
-537 ASKENFPVESLIV
+537 ASDENIHPKNLIV

-558 VGQGWEITVP
+558 AGQGWEITVP
-568 LENTT
+568 LENET
-573 FDHLGIELLNNEFEK
+573 FDYLGIELLNNKFEK

-613 SPRPEIEK
+613 SPRPETEK
-621 TITVGSESIVT
+621 TITVDSENIVMT
-632 SNFKRVIYDPS
+632 DSKRVVYDPA
-643 KDSEV
+643 KGTEV
-648 NASIFERENLTP
+648 EASVFQRENLNP

-669 IVEDQTTTWI
+669 IVESQTTTWI
-679 SSEKKSTVQ
+679 SSEKKSSTQ
-688 QDECLL
+688 KDDCLL
-694 ITKKAEA
+694 ITKKTEA
-701 AE
+701 AK

>member
-1 MVTNKIRIGAD
+1 MVRNKIRIGAD

-17 TDVVLETEREI
+17 TDVVLEANGEI

-47 INAVI
+47 IHAVI
-52 DDSGTDLSELD
+52 ADSETSLSELD

-75 LISRTGARTAFVTTK
+75 LISRTGAKTAFITTN
-90 GFRDTVEMRTESRFE
+90 GFRDTIEMRTESRFE

-139 FDETEAKN
+139 FDEMEAKN
-147 LINLLALEE
+147 LIKHLSLED

-169 YMNNSHESLFQEILL
+169 YMNDKHESLFQEMLL
-184 DQLPDMRVSISS
+184 DQLPNIKVSISS

-212 ANAYVQPMMAAYLE
+212 ANAYVQPMMASYLE
-226 KLKTK
+226 RLKTK
-231 LADAGAKSDIHL
+231 LAHAGAKCDIHL

-271 AIFASEIAARHG
+271 AIFASEIATRHG

-380 TDANI
+380 TDANV

-402 LPEESRKALL
+402 IPEESGKAIST
-412 ADVAEPLE
+412 DVAEPLE
-420 VDVENAA
+420 TDAESAA

-473 DKLEIEKLLIPPGAG
+473 DKLEIERLLIPPGAG

-493 GFLRTPFS
+493 GFLQTPFS
-501 YEALKSFYVSIE
+501 YEALKSFYVSTQ
-513 NFDHE
+513 NFDHK
-518 SVNQLLSNLTSEA
+518 SVNKLLVDLTSEA

-537 ASKENFPVESLIV
+537 ASNEKHNIASLIV

-558 VGQGWEITVP
+558 AGQGWEITVP
-568 LENTT
+568 LENKT
-573 FDHLGIELLNNEFEK
+573 FDSLGIELLKNKFEK

-613 SPRPEIEK
+613 SPKPETEK
-621 TITVGSESIVT
+621 TITVDSENIVT
-632 SNFKRVIYDPS
+632 TDFKRVIYDS
-643 KDSEV
+643 VEDSEV
-648 NASIFERENLTP
+648 EASVFQREKLNP

-669 IVEDQTTTWI
+669 IVENQTTTWVP
-679 SSEKKSTVQ
+679 SNKKLSTQ

-694 ITKKAEA
+694 ITKKTEA

>member
-1 MVTNKIRIGAD
+1 MLKNKMRIGAD

-17 TDVVLETEREI
+17 TDVVLETEGGI

-52 DDSGTDLSELD
+52 ADSGTDLSELD

-105 QYDLNLELPKP
+105 QYDLNLELPTP

-147 LINLLALEE
+147 LIKLLSSEE
-156 NGYEAVAVGFIHS
+156 NRYEAVAIGFIHS
-169 YMNNSHESLFQEILL
+169 YMNGRHESLFQKMLL
-184 DQLPDMRVSISS
+184 DQLPNMKVSISS

-212 ANAYVQPMMAAYLE
+212 ANAYVQPMIASYLE
-226 KLKTK
+226 RLKTK
-231 LADAGAKSDIHL
+231 LADAGAKCDIHL

-347 NVDDLKQIRVGP
+347 NIDALKQIRVGP

-412 ADVAEPLE
+412 ADVAEPLGIN
-420 VDVENAA
+420 VENAA

-450 RDVSQYTMI
+450 RDVSQYSMI

-473 DKLEIEKLLIPPGAG
+473 DKLEIERLLIPPGAG

-501 YEALKSFYVSIE
+501 YEALKSFYVSTE

-518 SVNQLLSNLTSEA
+518 SVNQLLNDLTSEA
-531 TEFVMD
+531 TEFVME
-537 ASKENFPVESLIV
+537 ASNENFSVESLIV
-550 ERCAFMRY
+550 ERCAFIRY
-558 VGQGWEITVP
+558 AGQGWEIAVP
-568 LENTT
+568 LENAI
-573 FDHLGIELLNNEFEK
+573 FDHLGIELLNNKFEK

-621 TITVGSESIVT
+621 TVSVTSENIVT
-632 SNFKRVIYDPS
+632 SDRKRIIYDPV

-648 NASIFERENLTP
+648 DASIFERENLNP

-669 IVEDQTTTWI
+669 IVENQTTTWI
-679 SSEKKSTVQ
+679 SSEKKSSVQ
-688 QDECLL
+688 QDNCLL
-694 ITKKAEA
+694 VTKKTETAE
-701 AE
+701 

>member
-52 DDSGTDLSELD
+52 TDSGTDLSELD

-139 FDETEAKN
+139 FDKTEAKN

-156 NGYEAVAVGFIHS
+156 NGYEAIAVGFIHS
-169 YMNNSHESLFQEILL
+169 YMNNSHESLFQEMLL

-226 KLKTK
+226 RLKTK
-231 LADAGAKSDIHL
+231 LADAGAKCDIHL

-385 LLGRISPETFGA
+385 ILGRISPETFGA

-402 LPEESRKALL
+402 LPEESKKALL

-473 DKLEIEKLLIPPGAG
+473 DKLEIERLLIPPGAG

-531 TEFVMD
+531 TKFVMD
-537 ASKENFPVESLIV
+537 ASKANFPVESLIV

-568 LENTT
+568 LENAT
-573 FDHLGIELLNNEFEK
+573 FDQLGIELLNNEFEK

-613 SPRPEIEK
+613 SPRSEIEK
-621 TITVGSESIVT
+621 TITVGSENIVT
-632 SNFKRVIYDPS
+632 SNFKRVIYDPT

-648 NASIFERENLTP
+648 DASVFERENLTP

-679 SSEKKSTVQ
+679 SSEKKLTVQ

-694 ITKKAEA
+694 ITKKTGA

>member
-1 MVTNKIRIGAD
+1 MRIGAD

-17 TDVVLETEREI
+17 TDIVLEAKGEI

-47 INAVI
+47 IHAVI
-52 DDSGTDLSELD
+52 EDSGSDLSELD

-75 LISRTGARTAFVTTK
+75 LISRTGAETAFVTTK
-90 GFRDTVEMRTESRFE
+90 GFRDTIEMRTESRFE

-126 SERISADGSVLLP
+126 SERVSADGSVLLP
-139 FDETEAKN
+139 FNQTEAKN
-147 LINLLALEE
+147 LIKLLSLEE
-156 NGYEAVAVGFIHS
+156 NRYEAVAVGFIHS
-169 YMNNSHESLFQEILL
+169 YMNDRHESLFKQMLL
-184 DQLPDMRVSISS
+184 DQLPNIKVSISS

-212 ANAYVQPMMAAYLE
+212 ANAYVQPMMASYLE
-226 KLKTK
+226 RLKTK
-231 LADAGAKSDIHL
+231 LAEAGAKCDIHL

-380 TDANI
+380 TDANV

-397 DDINL
+397 DDIDL
-402 LPEESRKALL
+402 IPDESRKALL
-412 ADVAEPLE
+412 TDIAEPLKT
-420 VDVENAA
+420 DVENAA
-427 IGIIEVVDE
+427 IGVIEVVDE

-473 DKLEIEKLLIPPGAG
+473 DKLEIERLLIPPGAG

-513 NFDHE
+513 NFDHK
-518 SVNQLLSNLTSEA
+518 SVNQLLESLTSEA
-531 TEFVMD
+531 TEFVME
-537 ASKENFPVESLIV
+537 ASNENIHPEELLV

-558 VGQGWEITVP
+558 AGQGWEITVP
-568 LENTT
+568 LENEI
-573 FDHLGIELLNNEFEK
+573 FDYLGIELLNNKFEK

-594 GRAIEGL
+594 GRAIDGL

-613 SPRPEIEK
+613 SPRPETEK
-621 TITVGSESIVT
+621 TTTVDSENIVT
-632 SNFKRVIYDPS
+632 TDLKRVIYDPA
-643 KDSEV
+643 KDSKVE
-648 NASIFERENLTP
+648 ASVFQRENLNP

-669 IVEDQTTTWI
+669 IVESQTTTWV
-679 SSEKKSTVQ
+679 SSEKKSSTQ
-688 QDECLL
+688 HDDCLL
-694 ITKKAEA
+694 ITKKTETV
-701 AE
+701 E

>member
-1 MVTNKIRIGAD
+1 MRIGAD

-17 TDVVLETEREI
+17 TDIVLEAKGEI

-38 SPEIGILQG
+38 SPEMGILQG
-47 INAVI
+47 IHAVI
-52 DDSGTDLSELD
+52 EDSGSDLSELD

-75 LISRTGARTAFVTTK
+75 LISRTGATTAFVTTK
-90 GFRDTVEMRTESRFE
+90 GFRDTIEMRTESRFE

-126 SERISADGSVLLP
+126 SERVSADGSVLLP
-139 FDETEAKN
+139 FDQMEAKN
-147 LINLLALEE
+147 LIKLLSLEE

-169 YMNNSHESLFQEILL
+169 YMNDKHESLFQQMLL
-184 DQLPDMRVSISS
+184 EQLPNVKVSISS

-212 ANAYVQPMMAAYLE
+212 ANAYVQPMMASYLE
-226 KLKTK
+226 RLKTK
-231 LADAGAKSDIHL
+231 LAEAGAKCDIHL

-380 TDANI
+380 TDANV

-397 DDINL
+397 DDIDL
-402 LPEESRKALL
+402 IPEESRKALL
-412 ADVAEPLE
+412 TDVAEPLE
-420 VDVENAA
+420 TEVENAA
-427 IGIIEVVDE
+427 IGVIEVVDE

-473 DKLEIEKLLIPPGAG
+473 DKLEIERLLVPPGAG

-493 GFLRTPFS
+493 GFLQTPFS

-513 NFDHE
+513 NFDHKR
-518 SVNQLLSNLTSEA
+518 VNQLLGDLTSEA
-531 TEFVMD
+531 TEFVME
-537 ASKENFPVESLIV
+537 ASDENIHPKNLIV

-558 VGQGWEITVP
+558 AGQGWEITVP
-568 LENTT
+568 LENET
-573 FDHLGIELLNNEFEK
+573 FDYLGIELLNNKFEK

-613 SPRPEIEK
+613 SPRPETEK
-621 TITVGSESIVT
+621 TITVDSENIVT
-632 SNFKRVIYDPS
+632 TDSKRVVYDPA
-643 KDSEV
+643 KGTEV
-648 NASIFERENLTP
+648 EASVFQRENLNP

-669 IVEDQTTTWI
+669 IVESQTTTWI
-679 SSEKKSTVQ
+679 SSEKKSSTQ
-688 QDECLL
+688 KDDCLL
-694 ITKKAEA
+694 ITKKTEA

>member
-1 MVTNKIRIGAD
+1 MRIGAD

-17 TDVVLETEREI
+17 TDIVLEAKGEI

-47 INAVI
+47 IHAVI
-52 DDSGTDLSELD
+52 EDSGSDLSELD

-75 LISRTGARTAFVTTK
+75 LISRTGATTAFVTTK
-90 GFRDTVEMRTESRFE
+90 GFRDTIEMRTESRFE

-126 SERISADGSVLLP
+126 SERVSADGSVLLP
-139 FDETEAKN
+139 FDQMEAKN
-147 LINLLALEE
+147 LIKLLSLEE

-169 YMNNSHESLFQEILL
+169 YMNDKHESLFQQMLL
-184 DQLPDMRVSISS
+184 EQLPNIKVSISS

-212 ANAYVQPMMAAYLE
+212 ANAYVQPMMASYLE
-226 KLKTK
+226 RLKTK
-231 LADAGAKSDIHL
+231 LAEAGAKCDIHL

-380 TDANI
+380 TDANV

-397 DDINL
+397 DDIDL
-402 LPEESRKALL
+402 IPEESRKALL
-412 ADVAEPLE
+412 TDVAEPLE
-420 VDVENAA
+420 TEVENAA
-427 IGIIEVVDE
+427 IGVIEVVDE

-473 DKLEIEKLLIPPGAG
+473 DKLEIERLLIPPGAG

-493 GFLRTPFS
+493 GFLQPPFS
-501 YEALKSFYVSIE
+501 YEAIKSFYDSIE
-513 NFDHE
+513 NFDHKR
-518 SVNQLLSNLTSEA
+518 VNQLLEDLTSEA
-531 TEFVMD
+531 TEFVME
-537 ASKENFPVESLIV
+537 ASDENIHPKNLIV

-558 VGQGWEITVP
+558 AGQGWEITVP
-568 LENTT
+568 LENDT
-573 FDHLGIELLNNEFEK
+573 FDYLGIELRNNKFEK

-613 SPRPEIEK
+613 SPRPVTEK
-621 TITVGSESIVT
+621 TITVDSENIVMT
-632 SNFKRVIYDPS
+632 DSKRVVYDPA
-643 KDSEV
+643 KGTEV
-648 NASIFERENLTP
+648 EASVFQRESLNP

-669 IVEDQTTTWI
+669 IVESQTTTWI
-679 SSEKKSTVQ
+679 SSEKKSSTQ
-688 QDECLL
+688 KDDCLL
-694 ITKKAEA
+694 ITKKTEA
-701 AE
+701 AK

>member
-1 MVTNKIRIGAD
+1 MRIGAD

-17 TDVVLETEREI
+17 TDIVLEAKGEI

-38 SPEIGILQG
+38 SPEMGILQG
-47 INAVI
+47 IHAVI
-52 DDSGTDLSELD
+52 EDSGSDLSELD

-75 LISRTGARTAFVTTK
+75 LISRTGATTAFVTTK
-90 GFRDTVEMRTESRFE
+90 GFRDTIEMRTESRFE

-126 SERISADGSVLLP
+126 SERVSADGSVLLP
-139 FDETEAKN
+139 FDQMEAKN
-147 LINLLALEE
+147 LIKLLSLEE

-169 YMNNSHESLFQEILL
+169 YMNDKHESLFQQMVLE
-184 DQLPDMRVSISS
+184 QLPNIKVSISS

-212 ANAYVQPMMAAYLE
+212 ANAYVQPMMASYLE
-226 KLKTK
+226 RLKTK
-231 LADAGAKSDIHL
+231 LAEAGAKCDIHL

-380 TDANI
+380 TDANV

-397 DDINL
+397 DDIDL
-402 LPEESRKALL
+402 IPEESRKALL
-412 ADVAEPLE
+412 TDVAEPLE
-420 VDVENAA
+420 TEVENAA
-427 IGIIEVVDE
+427 IGVIEVVDE

-473 DKLEIEKLLIPPGAG
+473 DKLEIERLLIPPGAG

-493 GFLRTPFS
+493 GFLQTPFS

-513 NFDHE
+513 NFDHKR
-518 SVNQLLSNLTSEA
+518 VNQLLGDLTSEA
-531 TEFVMD
+531 TEFVME
-537 ASKENFPVESLIV
+537 ASDENIHPKNLIV

-558 VGQGWEITVP
+558 AGQGWEITVP
-568 LENTT
+568 LENET
-573 FDHLGIELLNNEFEK
+573 FDYLGIELLNNKFEK

-613 SPRPEIEK
+613 SPRPETEK
-621 TITVGSESIVT
+621 TITVDSENIVT
-632 SNFKRVIYDPS
+632 TDSKRVVYDPA
-643 KDSEV
+643 KGTEV
-648 NASIFERENLTP
+648 EASVFQRENLNP

-669 IVEDQTTTWI
+669 IVESQTTTWI
-679 SSEKKSTVQ
+679 SSEKKSSTQ
-688 QDECLL
+688 KDDCLL
-694 ITKKAEA
+694 ITKKTEA

>member
-1 MVTNKIRIGAD
+1 MVRNKIRIGAD

-17 TDVVLETEREI
+17 TDVVLEANGEI

-47 INAVI
+47 IHAVI
-52 DDSGTDLSELD
+52 ADSKTSLSELD

-75 LISRTGARTAFVTTK
+75 LISRTGAKTAFITTN
-90 GFRDTVEMRTESRFE
+90 GFRDTIEMRTESRFE

-139 FDETEAKN
+139 FDEMEAKN
-147 LINLLALEE
+147 LIKHLSLEE

-169 YMNNSHESLFQEILL
+169 YMNDKHESLFQEMLL
-184 DQLPDMRVSISS
+184 DQLPNIKVSISS

-212 ANAYVQPMMAAYLE
+212 ANAYVQPMMASYLE
-226 KLKTK
+226 RLKTK
-231 LADAGAKSDIHL
+231 LAHAGAKCDIHL

-271 AIFASEIAARHG
+271 AIFASEIATRHG

-380 TDANI
+380 TDANV

-402 LPEESRKALL
+402 IPEESRKAIST
-412 ADVAEPLE
+412 DVAEPLE
-420 VDVENAA
+420 TDAESAA

-473 DKLEIEKLLIPPGAG
+473 DKLEIERLLIPPGAG

-493 GFLRTPFS
+493 GFLQTPFS
-501 YEALKSFYVSIE
+501 YEALKSFYVSTQ
-513 NFDHE
+513 NFDHK
-518 SVNQLLSNLTSEA
+518 SVNKLLVDLTSEA

-537 ASKENFPVESLIV
+537 ASNEKHNIASLIV

-558 VGQGWEITVP
+558 AGQGWEITVP
-568 LENTT
+568 LENKT
-573 FDHLGIELLNNEFEK
+573 FDNFGIELLKNKFEK

-613 SPRPEIEK
+613 SPKPETEK
-621 TITVGSESIVT
+621 TITVDSENIVT
-632 SNFKRVIYDPS
+632 TDFKRVIYDS
-643 KDSEV
+643 VKDSEV
-648 NASIFERENLTP
+648 EASVFQREKLNP

-669 IVEDQTTTWI
+669 IVENQTTTWVP
-679 SSEKKSTVQ
+679 SNKKSSTQ

-694 ITKKAEA
+694 ITKKTEA

>member
-17 TDVVLETEREI
+17 TDVVLETEGEI

-52 DDSGTDLSELD
+52 TDSGTDLSELD

-169 YMNNSHESLFQEILL
+169 YMNDSHESLFQEMLL
-184 DQLPDMRVSISS
+184 DQLPNMRVSISS

-212 ANAYVQPMMAAYLE
+212 ADAYIQPMMAAYLE
-226 KLKTK
+226 RLKTK
-231 LADAGAKSDIHL
+231 LADTGAKCDIHL

-397 DDINL
+397 DDIDL

-420 VDVENAA
+420 IAVENAA

-473 DKLEIEKLLIPPGAG
+473 DKLEIERLLIPPGAG

-537 ASKENFPVESLIV
+537 ASNENFSVESLIV

-568 LENTT
+568 LENAI

-621 TITVGSESIVT
+621 TITVGSENIVT
-632 SNFKRVIYDPS
+632 SNFKRIIYDPV
-643 KDSEV
+643 KNSEV
-648 NASIFERENLTP
+648 DASVFERENLTP

-679 SSEKKSTVQ
+679 SSEKKSSVQ
-688 QDECLL
+688 QDDCLL
-694 ITKKAEA
+694 ITKKTEA

>member
-1 MVTNKIRIGAD
+1 MRIGAD

-17 TDVVLETEREI
+17 TDIVLEAKGEI

-47 INAVI
+47 IHDVI
-52 DDSGTDLSELD
+52 EDSGSDLSELD

-75 LISRTGARTAFVTTK
+75 LISRTGAETAFVTTK
-90 GFRDTVEMRTESRFE
+90 GFRDTIEMRTESRFE

-126 SERISADGSVLLP
+126 SERVSADGSVLLP
-139 FDETEAKN
+139 FNQTEAKN
-147 LINLLALEE
+147 LIKLLSLEE
-156 NGYEAVAVGFIHS
+156 NRYEAVAVGFIHS
-169 YMNNSHESLFQEILL
+169 YMNDRHESLFKQMLL
-184 DQLPDMRVSISS
+184 DQLPNIKVSISS

-212 ANAYVQPMMAAYLE
+212 ANAYVQPMMASYLE
-226 KLKTK
+226 RLKTK
-231 LADAGAKSDIHL
+231 LAEAGAKCDIHL

-347 NVDDLKQIRVGP
+347 NVDDLKHIRVGP

-380 TDANI
+380 TDANV

-397 DDINL
+397 DDIDL
-402 LPEESRKALL
+402 IPDESRKALL
-412 ADVAEPLE
+412 TDIAEPLQT
-420 VDVENAA
+420 DVENAA
-427 IGIIEVVDE
+427 IGVIEVVDE

-473 DKLEIEKLLIPPGAG
+473 DKLEIERLLIPPGAG

-513 NFDHE
+513 NFDHK
-518 SVNQLLSNLTSEA
+518 SVNQLLENLTSEA
-531 TEFVMD
+531 TEFVME
-537 ASKENFPVESLIV
+537 ASNENIHPEELLV

-558 VGQGWEITVP
+558 AGQGWEITVP
-568 LENTT
+568 LENEI
-573 FDHLGIELLNNEFEK
+573 FDYLGIELLNNKFEK

-594 GRAIEGL
+594 GRAIDGL

-613 SPRPEIEK
+613 SPRPETEK
-621 TITVGSESIVT
+621 TTTVDSENIVT
-632 SNFKRVIYDPS
+632 TDLKRVIYDPA
-643 KDSEV
+643 KDSKVE
-648 NASIFERENLTP
+648 ASVFQRENLNP

-669 IVEDQTTTWI
+669 IVESQTTTWV
-679 SSEKKSTVQ
+679 SSEKKSSTQ
-688 QDECLL
+688 HDDCLL
-694 ITKKAEA
+694 ITKKTEA
-701 AE
+701 VE

>member
-52 DDSGTDLSELD
+52 ADSGTDLSELD

-621 TITVGSESIVT
+621 TITVGSENIVT

-669 IVEDQTTTWI
+669 IVENQTTTWI
-679 SSEKKSTVQ
+679 SSAKKSTVQ

-694 ITKKAEA
+694 ITKKTEA

>member
-1 MVTNKIRIGAD
+1 MRIGAD

-17 TDVVLETEREI
+17 TDIVLEAKGEI

-38 SPEIGILQG
+38 SPEMGILQG
-47 INAVI
+47 IHAVI
-52 DDSGTDLSELD
+52 EDSGSDLSELD

-75 LISRTGARTAFVTTK
+75 LISRTGATTAFVTTK
-90 GFRDTVEMRTESRFE
+90 GFRDTIEMRTESRFE

-126 SERISADGSVLLP
+126 SERVSADGSVLLP
-139 FDETEAKN
+139 FDQMEAKN
-147 LINLLALEE
+147 LIKLLSLEE

-169 YMNNSHESLFQEILL
+169 YMNDKHESLFQQMLL
-184 DQLPDMRVSISS
+184 EQLPNIKVSISS

-212 ANAYVQPMMAAYLE
+212 ANAYVQPMMASYLE
-226 KLKTK
+226 RLKTK
-231 LADAGAKSDIHL
+231 LAEAGAKCDIHL

-380 TDANI
+380 TDANV

-397 DDINL
+397 DDIDL
-402 LPEESRKALL
+402 IPEESRKALL
-412 ADVAEPLE
+412 TDVAEPLE
-420 VDVENAA
+420 TEVENAA
-427 IGIIEVVDE
+427 IGVIEVVDE

-473 DKLEIEKLLIPPGAG
+473 DKLEIERLLVPPGAG

-493 GFLRTPFS
+493 GFLQTPFS

-513 NFDHE
+513 NFDHKR
-518 SVNQLLSNLTSEA
+518 VNQLLGDLTSEA
-531 TEFVMD
+531 TEFVME
-537 ASKENFPVESLIV
+537 ASDENIHPKNLIV

-558 VGQGWEITVP
+558 AGQGWEITVP
-568 LENTT
+568 LENET
-573 FDHLGIELLNNEFEK
+573 FDYLGIELLNNKFEK

-613 SPRPEIEK
+613 SPRPETEK
-621 TITVGSESIVT
+621 TITVESENIVT
-632 SNFKRVIYDPS
+632 TDSKRVVYDPA
-643 KDSEV
+643 KGTEV
-648 NASIFERENLTP
+648 EASVFQRESLNP

-669 IVEDQTTTWI
+669 IVESQTTTWI
-679 SSEKKSTVQ
+679 SSEKKSSTQ
-688 QDECLL
+688 KDDCLL
-694 ITKKAEA
+694 ITKKTEA
-701 AE
+701 AK

>member
-1 MVTNKIRIGAD
+1 MRIGAD

-17 TDVVLETEREI
+17 TDIVLEAKGEI

-47 INAVI
+47 IHAVI
-52 DDSGTDLSELD
+52 EDSGSDLSELD

-75 LISRTGARTAFVTTK
+75 LISRTGATTAFVTTK
-90 GFRDTVEMRTESRFE
+90 GFRDTIEMRTESRFE

-126 SERISADGSVLLP
+126 SERVSADGSVLLP
-139 FDETEAKN
+139 FDQMEAKN
-147 LINLLALEE
+147 LIKLLSLEE

-169 YMNNSHESLFQEILL
+169 YMNDKHESLFQQMLL
-184 DQLPDMRVSISS
+184 EQLPNIKVSISS

-212 ANAYVQPMMAAYLE
+212 ANAYVQPMMASYLE
-226 KLKTK
+226 RLKRK
-231 LADAGAKSDIHL
+231 LAEAGAKCDIHL

-380 TDANI
+380 TDANV

-397 DDINL
+397 DDIDL
-402 LPEESRKALL
+402 IPEESRKALL
-412 ADVAEPLE
+412 TDVAEPLE
-420 VDVENAA
+420 TEVENAA
-427 IGIIEVVDE
+427 IGVIEVVDE

-473 DKLEIEKLLIPPGAG
+473 DKLEIERLLIPPGAG

-493 GFLRTPFS
+493 GFLQTPFS

-513 NFDHE
+513 NFDHKR
-518 SVNQLLSNLTSEA
+518 VNQLLGDLTSEA
-531 TEFVMD
+531 TEFVME
-537 ASKENFPVESLIV
+537 ASDENIHPKNLIV

-558 VGQGWEITVP
+558 AGQGWEITVP
-568 LENTT
+568 LENET
-573 FDHLGIELLNNEFEK
+573 FDYLGIELLNNKFEK

-613 SPRPEIEK
+613 SPRPETEK
-621 TITVGSESIVT
+621 TITVDSENIVMT
-632 SNFKRVIYDPS
+632 DSKRVVYDPA
-643 KDSEV
+643 KGTEV
-648 NASIFERENLTP
+648 EASVFQRENLNP

-669 IVEDQTTTWI
+669 IVESQTTTWI
-679 SSEKKSTVQ
+679 SSEKKSSTQ
-688 QDECLL
+688 KDDCLL
-694 ITKKAEA
+694 ITKKTEA
-701 AE
+701 AK

>member
-1 MVTNKIRIGAD
+1 MVRNKIRIGAD

-17 TDVVLETEREI
+17 TDVVLEANGEI

-47 INAVI
+47 IHAVI
-52 DDSGTDLSELD
+52 ADSETSLSELD

-75 LISRTGARTAFVTTK
+75 LISRTGAKTAFITTN
-90 GFRDTVEMRTESRFE
+90 GFRDTIEMRTESRFE

-139 FDETEAKN
+139 FDEMEAKN
-147 LINLLALEE
+147 LIKHLSLEE

-169 YMNNSHESLFQEILL
+169 YMNDKHESLFQEMLL
-184 DQLPDMRVSISS
+184 DQLPNIKVSISS

-212 ANAYVQPMMAAYLE
+212 ANAYVQPMMASYLE
-226 KLKTK
+226 RLKTK
-231 LADAGAKSDIHL
+231 LAHAGAKCDIHL

-271 AIFASEIAARHG
+271 AIFASEIATRHG

-380 TDANI
+380 TDANV

-402 LPEESRKALL
+402 IPEESRKAIST
-412 ADVAEPLE
+412 DVAEPLE
-420 VDVENAA
+420 TDIESAA

-473 DKLEIEKLLIPPGAG
+473 DKLEIERLLIPPGAG

-493 GFLRTPFS
+493 GFLQTPFS
-501 YEALKSFYVSIE
+501 YEALKSFYVSTQ
-513 NFDHE
+513 NFDHK
-518 SVNQLLSNLTSEA
+518 SVNKLLVDLTSEA

-537 ASKENFPVESLIV
+537 ASNEKHNIASLIV

-558 VGQGWEITVP
+558 AGQGWEITVP
-568 LENTT
+568 LENKT
-573 FDHLGIELLNNEFEK
+573 FDSLGIELLKNKFEK

-613 SPRPEIEK
+613 SPKPETEK
-621 TITVGSESIVT
+621 TITVDSENIVT
-632 SNFKRVIYDPS
+632 TDFKRVIYDS
-643 KDSEV
+643 VEDSEV
-648 NASIFERENLTP
+648 EASVFQREKLNP

-669 IVEDQTTTWI
+669 IVENQTTTWVP
-679 SSEKKSTVQ
+679 SNKKSSTQ

-694 ITKKAEA
+694 ITKKTEA

>member
-1 MVTNKIRIGAD
+1 MRIGAD

-17 TDVVLETEREI
+17 TDIVLEAKGEI

-47 INAVI
+47 IHAVI
-52 DDSGTDLSELD
+52 EDSGSDLSELD

-75 LISRTGARTAFVTTK
+75 LISRTGATTAFVTTK
-90 GFRDTVEMRTESRFE
+90 GFRDTIEMRTESRFE

-126 SERISADGSVLLP
+126 SERVSADGSVLLP
-139 FDETEAKN
+139 FDQMEAKN
-147 LINLLALEE
+147 LIKLLSLEE

-169 YMNNSHESLFQEILL
+169 YMNDKHESLFQQMLL
-184 DQLPDMRVSISS
+184 EQLPNIKVSISS

-212 ANAYVQPMMAAYLE
+212 ANAYVQPMMASYLE
-226 KLKTK
+226 RLKRK
-231 LADAGAKSDIHL
+231 LAEAGAKCDIHL

-380 TDANI
+380 TDANV

-397 DDINL
+397 DDIDL
-402 LPEESRKALL
+402 IPEESRKALL
-412 ADVAEPLE
+412 TDVAEPLE
-420 VDVENAA
+420 TEVENAA
-427 IGIIEVVDE
+427 IGVIEVVDE

-473 DKLEIEKLLIPPGAG
+473 DKLEIERLLVPPGAG

-493 GFLRTPFS
+493 GFLQTPFS

-513 NFDHE
+513 NFDHKR
-518 SVNQLLSNLTSEA
+518 VNQLLGDLTSEA
-531 TEFVMD
+531 TEFVME
-537 ASKENFPVESLIV
+537 ASDENIHPKNLIV

-558 VGQGWEITVP
+558 AGQGWEITVP
-568 LENTT
+568 LENET
-573 FDHLGIELLNNEFEK
+573 FDYLGIELLNNKFEK

-613 SPRPEIEK
+613 SPRPETEK
-621 TITVGSESIVT
+621 TITVDSENIVT
-632 SNFKRVIYDPS
+632 TDSKRVVYDPA
-643 KDSEV
+643 KGTEV
-648 NASIFERENLTP
+648 EASVFQRENLNP

-669 IVEDQTTTWI
+669 IVESQTTTWI
-679 SSEKKSTVQ
+679 SSEKKSSTQ
-688 QDECLL
+688 KDDCLL
-694 ITKKAEA
+694 ITKKTEA
-701 AE
+701 AK

>member
-1 MVTNKIRIGAD
+1 MRIGAD

-17 TDVVLETEREI
+17 TDIVLEAKGEI

-38 SPEIGILQG
+38 SPEMGILQG
-47 INAVI
+47 IHAVI
-52 DDSGTDLSELD
+52 EDSGSDLSELD

-75 LISRTGARTAFVTTK
+75 LISRTGATTAFVTTK
-90 GFRDTVEMRTESRFE
+90 GFRDTIEMRTESRFE

-126 SERISADGSVLLP
+126 SERVSADGSVLLP
-139 FDETEAKN
+139 FDQMEAKN
-147 LINLLALEE
+147 LIKLLSLEE

-169 YMNNSHESLFQEILL
+169 YMNDKHESLFQQMLL
-184 DQLPDMRVSISS
+184 EQLPNIKVSISS

-212 ANAYVQPMMAAYLE
+212 ANAYVQPMMASYLE
-226 KLKTK
+226 RLKTK
-231 LADAGAKSDIHL
+231 LAEAGAKCDIHL

-380 TDANI
+380 TDANV

-397 DDINL
+397 DDIDL
-402 LPEESRKALL
+402 IPEESRKALL
-412 ADVAEPLE
+412 TDVAEPLE
-420 VDVENAA
+420 TEVENAA
-427 IGIIEVVDE
+427 IGVIEVVDE

-473 DKLEIEKLLIPPGAG
+473 DKLEIERLLIPPGAG
-488 VGSAI
+488 VGSTI
-493 GFLRTPFS
+493 GFLQTPFS

-513 NFDHE
+513 NFDHKR
-518 SVNQLLSNLTSEA
+518 VNQLLGDLTSEA
-531 TEFVMD
+531 TEFVME
-537 ASKENFPVESLIV
+537 ASDENIHPKNLIV

-558 VGQGWEITVP
+558 AGQGWEITVP
-568 LENTT
+568 LENET
-573 FDHLGIELLNNEFEK
+573 FDYLGIELLNNKFEK

-613 SPRPEIEK
+613 SPRPETEK
-621 TITVGSESIVT
+621 TITVDSENIVT
-632 SNFKRVIYDPS
+632 TDSKRVVYDPA
-643 KDSEV
+643 KGTEV
-648 NASIFERENLTP
+648 EASVFQRENLNP

-669 IVEDQTTTWI
+669 IVESQTTTWI
-679 SSEKKSTVQ
+679 SSEKKSSTQ
-688 QDECLL
+688 KDDCLL
-694 ITKKAEA
+694 ITKKTEA
-701 AE
+701 AK